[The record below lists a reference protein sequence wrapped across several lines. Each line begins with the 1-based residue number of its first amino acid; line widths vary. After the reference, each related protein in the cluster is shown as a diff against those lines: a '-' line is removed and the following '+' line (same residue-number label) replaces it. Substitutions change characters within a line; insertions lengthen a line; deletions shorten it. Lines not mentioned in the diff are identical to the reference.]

1 MDLDLDVSFGFFKV
15 KLDLTPTFDECFLCT
30 LKYCAFCV
38 AYKYTYTTFDVTC
51 GRKCGVNNLL
61 DFMEKYIKVEA
72 IGKGTFGIV
81 YLVRSC
87 ENKK

>member
-1 MDLDLDVSFGFFKV
+1 
-15 KLDLTPTFDECFLCT
+15 
-30 LKYCAFCV
+30 
-38 AYKYTYTTFDVTC
+38 
-51 GRKCGVNNLL
+51 
-61 DFMEKYIKVEA
+61 MEKYIKVEA